1 MGLPKPVE
9 PSVNRMDAL
18 GEETARTLN
27 MIETTSDEDART
39 TMPPGA
45 PGSVAGAENASA
57 PRQESL
63 TDLVHRLRTPLNAA
77 LLWVRLVR
85 AGGLEPHS
93 RERAL
98 ETIEQNLCRLNQL
111 LGDLVG
117 ETGSGEAVRRTPPTS
132 GHGEM

>member
-1 MGLPKPVE
+1 MDPPKPVE

-57 PRQESL
+57 PRKESL

-85 AGGLEPHS
+85 SGGLEPHS

-98 ETIEQNLCRLNQL
+98 ETIEQSLCRLNQF
-111 LGDLVG
+111 LGELVG
-117 ETGSGEAVRRTPPTS
+117 EAGSGEAVRRTPPTS